1 MGLHLFGT
9 PKKFLML
16 VITYAALLRSR
27 EKNVVITSL
36 QCIVVL
42 LNALSISYPLY
53 LTINIFRFFNN

>member
-1 MGLHLFGT
+1 
-9 PKKFLML
+9 ML